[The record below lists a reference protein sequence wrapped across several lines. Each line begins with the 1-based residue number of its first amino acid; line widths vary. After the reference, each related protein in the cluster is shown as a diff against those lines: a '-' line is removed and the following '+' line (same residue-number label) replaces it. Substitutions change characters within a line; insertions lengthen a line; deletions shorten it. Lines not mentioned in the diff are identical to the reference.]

1 MLRFKSTP
9 CFCSLLVNHVRLCV
23 LQLDWISY
31 DICSPLKFI
40 MPNIKI
46 TNTEG
51 KLLTWETQNW
61 LKHEYTSSRQF
72 NIQRHTVLTTIETTT
87 IIFLDSIPKFSKMVL
102 LKISHQAHSVSVKRD
117 NKTTSSIVTK
127 MYPLTVMPIWIKSM
141 SQKPLIHN

>member
-1 MLRFKSTP
+1 
-9 CFCSLLVNHVRLCV
+9 
-23 LQLDWISY
+23 
-31 DICSPLKFI
+31 

-87 IIFLDSIPKFSKMVL
+87 IIFLDSIPMFSKLVL
-102 LKISHQAHSVSVKRD
+102 PKNRHQANKVSIKWGT
-117 NKTTSSIVTK
+117 KTTSSIVTK
-127 MYPLTVMPIWIKSM
+127 MYPLTVKSM
-141 SQKPLIHN
+141 SQNH